1 MGPIKVSSGGASG
14 LPVGTYLLKLE
25 TILRIPL
32 DRFQR
37 LAIILWIVTQT
48 RLGWI
53 CTGSRPLAMK
63 AGMDATQ
70 ITTVLKTYGLSAL
83 LCGGLAL
90 TGCGTV
96 RNTNTA
102 RSGTEQMLLSS
113 AFDEALRRIDFSP
126 LENAPVYFETKNI
139 EAVDKGWVISSI
151 REAML
156 VRGVRLMEKP
166 EQASVIVE
174 ARIGA
179 LGTDDFSFLIGIPQ
193 ITVPATITGMP
204 MGTIPEI
211 ALMKKADQKALSK
224 VALFAYDKASGGVVW
239 TSGTSA
245 GFANSRNLFIGGLGP
260 IQSGT
265 HKRNP
270 EFMGVVLPQMT
281 VQPVPIPILPWSE
294 EDPDASK
301 KAALKSDKTDSK
313 TPASTSKPMIDK
325 NLNSPEMGG
334 QEPGTVVP
342 IPIPLP
348 TAGGSPFSM
357 RLFNGFAPKDKGLLQ
372 SKATDSTKP
381 ASATGKTQ
389 K

>member
-1 MGPIKVSSGGASG
+1 MDPIKVSSGVASS

-126 LENAPVYFETKNI
+126 LENAPVY
-139 EAVDKGWVISSI
+139 
-151 REAML
+151 
-156 VRGVRLMEKP
+156 
-166 EQASVIVE
+166 
-174 ARIGA
+174 
-179 LGTDDFSFLIGIPQ
+179 
-193 ITVPATITGMP
+193 
-204 MGTIPEI
+204 
-211 ALMKKADQKALSK
+211 
-224 VALFAYDKASGGVVW
+224 
-239 TSGTSA
+239 
-245 GFANSRNLFIGGLGP
+245 
-260 IQSGT
+260 
-265 HKRNP
+265 
-270 EFMGVVLPQMT
+270 
-281 VQPVPIPILPWSE
+281 
-294 EDPDASK
+294 
-301 KAALKSDKTDSK
+301 
-313 TPASTSKPMIDK
+313 
-325 NLNSPEMGG
+325 
-334 QEPGTVVP
+334 
-342 IPIPLP
+342 
-348 TAGGSPFSM
+348 
-357 RLFNGFAPKDKGLLQ
+357 
-372 SKATDSTKP
+372 
-381 ASATGKTQ
+381 TQ